1 MIQLP
6 MEPAM
11 ASLTVH
17 TPLCP
22 SSTMASIAGHTVS
35 TMDSI
40 RITPMKIPMTRIPT
54 AVRGAT
60 GGATQKAAMTAR
72 QTRILI
78 NREAGI

>member
-1 MIQLP
+1 
-6 MEPAM
+6 
-11 ASLTVH
+11 
-17 TPLCP
+17 
-22 SSTMASIAGHTVS
+22 
-35 TMDSI
+35 
-40 RITPMKIPMTRIPT
+40 MKIPMTRIPT